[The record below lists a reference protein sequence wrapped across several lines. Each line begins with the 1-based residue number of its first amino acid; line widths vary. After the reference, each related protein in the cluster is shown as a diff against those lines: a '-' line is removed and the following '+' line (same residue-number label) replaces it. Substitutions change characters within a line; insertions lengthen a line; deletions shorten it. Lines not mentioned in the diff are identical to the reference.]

1 MSKAENEDHNQ
12 ESDEPTPG
20 KKEHTKLRVL
30 IVDDNRADRT
40 LCRELIQRVC
50 DCSVVEANTV
60 AEALELYKAHDP
72 DLVLLDYYLPGQ
84 VGLDFLRSLELE
96 QGLPLPV
103 VMLTAE
109 GNEIVAVDVMK
120 AGALDYLPKSALSTE
135 SLRRA
140 TDNVLTKMRMHRALA
155 KQTEDLAM
163 AREVAEAANRAKDTF
178 LASMSHELRTPL
190 TAIMGFAEELVED
203 NQSEEDR
210 KEAANAVLANSR
222 HLLALINDLLDLSRI
237 EAGKL
242 QIEQRPVAPAE
253 IVMSVC
259 KLLKAGARQKGL
271 KMIADCDTHVPT
283 AIMSDP
289 TRLNQI
295 LLNLVGNAVKFTE
308 AGKVSV
314 TMTLVEESSEPGESD
329 EPMIEF
335 MIADTGIGMT
345 EEQMEK
351 LFQPFVQAEASTARR
366 FGGTGLGLV
375 ISKHLANLLGGD
387 ITVTSKSGRG
397 SVFTVR
403 LPARPAPGANLKSSG
418 LNIDPDLT
426 AAAPVHLSGR
436 VLLAEDVRT
445 NRLLIEKILHK
456 AGLEVTTAENGA
468 EALGLALGAETDG
481 KPFDL
486 VLMDMQ
492 MPVMDGYEATEKLRH
507 QKYKRPIIALT
518 AHAMSEELERCLQ
531 VGCDEYASKPVN
543 RQALLELLGKHLPA
557 TATGPETKVT

>member
-1 MSKAENEDHNQ
+1 MSKAENEA
-12 ESDEPTPG
+12 T

-50 DCSVVEANTV
+50 DCSVVETNTV

-84 VGLDFLRSLELE
+84 VGLDFLRSLEQE

-103 VMLTAE
+103 VMLTGE
-109 GNEIVAVDVMK
+109 GNELVAVDVMK
-120 AGALDYLPKSALSTE
+120 HGALDYLPKSALSTE

-140 TDNVLTKMRMHRALA
+140 TDNVLTKMKMSRALA

-190 TAIMGFAEELVED
+190 TAIMGFAEELVD
-203 NQSEEDR
+203 SDLNDADR

-253 IVMSVC
+253 VVMSVC
-259 KLLKAGARQKGL
+259 KLLKSSARQKGL
-271 KMIADCDTHVPT
+271 KLVADCDTHVPS

-295 LLNLVGNAVKFTE
+295 LLNLIGNAIKFTE

-314 TMTLVEESSEPGESD
+314 TMTLIEESSDPDDE

-335 MIADTGIGMT
+335 MIADTGIGIT
-345 EEQMEK
+345 EEQMSK
-351 LFQPFVQAEASTARR
+351 LFQPFVQAEASTVRR
-366 FGGTGLGLV
+366 FGGTGLGLA
-375 ISKHLANLLGGD
+375 ISRHLANLLGGD
-387 ITVTSKSGRG
+387 ITVTSKLGRG

-403 LPARPAPGANLKSSG
+403 LPARPAPGAHLMDSSAVT
-418 LNIDPDLT
+418 IDPELT
-426 AAAPVHLSGR
+426 SGEPVRLSGR

-445 NRLLIEKILHK
+445 NRLLIEKILNK
-456 AGLEVTTAENGA
+456 AGLTVTTAENGA
-468 EALGLALGAETDG
+468 EALGLALGAESDG
-481 KPFDL
+481 TPFDL

-492 MPVMDGYEATEKLRH
+492 MPVMDGYEATQKLRR
-507 QKYKRPIIALT
+507 QKYQRPIIALT
-518 AHAMSEELERCLQ
+518 AHAMSEELDRCLQ
-531 VGCDEYASKPVN
+531 VGCNEHASKPVN
-543 RQALLELLGKHLPA
+543 RQALLELVAKHLN
-557 TATGPETKVT
+557 VT